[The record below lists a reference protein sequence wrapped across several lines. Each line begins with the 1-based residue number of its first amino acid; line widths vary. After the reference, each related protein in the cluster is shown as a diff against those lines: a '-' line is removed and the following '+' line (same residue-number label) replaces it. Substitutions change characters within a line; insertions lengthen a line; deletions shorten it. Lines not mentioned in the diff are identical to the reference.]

1 MSVRP
6 IFPLGS
12 ERAQLSVPLG
22 YLLSLGSLICSLH
35 SDGAAESMAVHNRRL
50 DVRRSVQWT
59 TTMIEA
65 TALYES
71 SRHLE
76 LKHTGVS
83 ESRLVCSVIQAE
95 LFELLVLFLRRK
107 HRTRAINKKNTTIAM
122 MFSERV
128 DSEVCCIWGDAD
140 ICLYARQRYAASGTE
155 FFTSR

>member
-1 MSVRP
+1 
-6 IFPLGS
+6 
-12 ERAQLSVPLG
+12 
-22 YLLSLGSLICSLH
+22 
-35 SDGAAESMAVHNRRL
+35 MAVHNRRL

-95 LFELLVLFLRRK
+95 LFELLFLRRK
-107 HRTRAINKKNTTIAM
+107 HRTRAINKNNNTTIAM
-122 MFSERV
+122 TFSARV